1 MLPAPRAAGASESTA
16 DASTAPAAVRP
27 VVPAAV
33 PAPVPGGVLTDR
45 DAPSFD
51 VHLENF
57 SGPFD
62 LLLGLISRRRLEITE
77 VALAAVTDE
86 FIAHLRRMLAAV
98 DAAEAAEDP
107 DGDGASGAR
116 ATAKAEVAALGQ
128 ASGFLVVAA
137 TLLDLKVARLLPTD
151 ETDELDAEGLA
162 LVEARDLLFAR
173 LLQHR
178 AYAQVAAL
186 LADRLAEGALRTPRP
201 GGTGAAD
208 PLVER
213 ALPDLVLATTPDQ
226 LAALAAAAIA
236 APVKGRRG
244 LPARVDVEHLHA
256 PTVSVPEQVA
266 LLRTRLVARFAERGA
281 EAVSFAELIADAGE
295 GSAGD
300 GRAAVVLVVGRFLAV
315 LELYRRGELD
325 LDQTDP
331 AQPLQVRW
339 RGVVDL
345 TAQPDETD
353 PPGGPS

>member
-16 DASTAPAAVRP
+16 DATTAPARVP
-27 VVPAAV
+27 PGVPAA
-33 PAPVPGGVLTDR
+33 VPGGVLTDR
-45 DAPSFD
+45 DAPAFD

-98 DAAEAAEDP
+98 DAELPEDD
-107 DGDGASGAR
+107 DGRGGSGA
-116 ATAKAEVAALGQ
+116 ASAKAEVAALGQ

-151 ETDELDAEGLA
+151 EADELDAEGLA

-178 AYAQVAAL
+178 AYAQVGAL

-213 ALPDLVLATTPDQ
+213 ALPELVLATTPDQ

-266 LLRTRLVARFAERGA
+266 LLRERLVAWFAQHGA
-281 EAVSFAELIADAGE
+281 RPVGFAELVADE
-295 GSAGD
+295 RDS
-300 GRAAVVLVVGRFLAV
+300 VVHVVGRFLAV

-325 LDQTDP
+325 LEQADP
-331 AQPLQVRW
+331 ARPLQVRW

-345 TAQPDETD
+345 TDQPDQPEDTA
-353 PPGGPS
+353 

>member
-1 MLPAPRAAGASESTA
+1 MLPAPRAAGAAESTA
-16 DASTAPAAVRP
+16 APAA
-27 VVPAAV
+27 AAV
-33 PAPVPGGVLTDR
+33 TPAVPGGVLTDR
-45 DAPSFD
+45 DAPAFD
-51 VHLENF
+51 VHLDNF
-57 SGPFD
+57 TGPFD

-98 DAAEAAEDP
+98 DAEPVEDD
-107 DGDGASGAR
+107 DGGGGAR
-116 ATAKAEVAALGQ
+116 AAAKAEVAALGQ

-137 TLLDLKVARLLPTD
+137 TLLDLKVARLLPSE

-178 AYAQVAAL
+178 AYAQVAGL
-186 LADRLAEGALRTPRP
+186 LADRLAQGALSTPRP

-213 ALPDLVLATTPDQ
+213 ALPELVLATTPDQ

-236 APVKGRRG
+236 SPEAGRRRV
-244 LPARVDVEHLHA
+244 LARVDVEHLHA
-256 PTVSVPEQVA
+256 PTVSLPEQVA
-266 LLRTRLVARFAERGA
+266 LLRARLVARFAERGA
-281 EAVSFAELIADAGE
+281 EAVGFAELIADVGGATGD
-295 GSAGD
+295 GVDGGD
-300 GRAAVVLVVGRFLAV
+300 GRAAVVHVVGRFLAV

-325 LDQTDP
+325 LDQADP

-339 RGVVDL
+339 RGTIDL
-345 TAQPDETD
+345 TDRPDQPEQPEDAA
-353 PPGGPS
+353 

>member
-1 MLPAPRAAGASESTA
+1 M
-16 DASTAPAAVRP
+16 
-27 VVPAAV
+27 
-33 PAPVPGGVLTDR
+33 LTDR

-107 DGDGASGAR
+107 DGDGDGASGAR

-213 ALPDLVLATTPDQ
+213 ALPELVLATTPDQ

-353 PPGGPS
+353 PPGEPS

>member
-1 MLPAPRAAGASESTA
+1 M
-16 DASTAPAAVRP
+16 
-27 VVPAAV
+27 
-33 PAPVPGGVLTDR
+33 PGGVLTDR
-45 DAPSFD
+45 DAPAFD

-98 DAAEAAEDP
+98 DAAGAAEDP
-107 DGDGASGAR
+107 DDDGPGSGAR

-186 LADRLAEGALRTPRP
+186 LADRLAEGALRSPRP

-213 ALPDLVLATTPDQ
+213 ALPELVLATTPDQ

-236 APVKGRRG
+236 APVRGGRG

-266 LLRTRLVARFAERGA
+266 LLRERLVARFAERGA
-281 EAVSFAELIADAGE
+281 EPVGFAELVADE
-295 GSAGD
+295 RGS
-300 GRAAVVLVVGRFLAV
+300 VVHVVGRFLAV

-325 LDQTDP
+325 LDQADP
-331 AQPLQVRW
+331 AHPLLVRW

-345 TAQPDETD
+345 TGSPVDAA
-353 PPGGPS
+353 

>member
-1 MLPAPRAAGASESTA
+1 M
-16 DASTAPAAVRP
+16 
-27 VVPAAV
+27 
-33 PAPVPGGVLTDR
+33 LTDR
-45 DAPSFD
+45 DAPAFD

-86 FIAHLRRMLAAV
+86 FIAHLRRMLAAA
-98 DAAEAAEDP
+98 DA
-107 DGDGASGAR
+107 S
-116 ATAKAEVAALGQ
+116 ATADGSAAAEVAALGQ

-137 TLLDLKVARLLPTD
+137 TLLDLKVARLLPSED
-151 ETDELDAEGLA
+151 DDELDAEALA

-178 AYAQVAAL
+178 AFAQVSGL
-186 LADRLAEGALRTPRP
+186 LAQRLAVGALSTPRP

-208 PLVER
+208 PLVAR

-236 APVKGRRG
+236 APTRGRRG
-244 LPARVDVEHLHA
+244 APARVGVEHLHA

-266 LLRTRLVARFAERGA
+266 LLRERLVGWFAQHGA
-281 EAVSFAELIADAGE
+281 EPVSFADLVADAGRE
-295 GSAGD
+295 DDDGGSAGAGD
-300 GRAAVVLVVGRFLAV
+300 ARAAVVLVVGRFLAV

-325 LDQTDP
+325 LEQTDP
-331 AQPLQVRW
+331 SQPLHVRW
-339 RGVVDL
+339 RGVIDL
-345 TAQPDETD
+345 RDQPNQPNQPATEE
-353 PPGGPS
+353 SS